1 MGGEGERGPQYRAM
15 DSAHITEEEGDGP
28 PALPSGEPGG
38 REDWRGPSALE
49 ALGSSCGGGAPLPPS
64 PFAWCFQWL
73 FPTFLRASFR
83 AIVKNQERFP
93 VEQLRATFPTIFWL
107 CFYKYLRLPRV

>member
-1 MGGEGERGPQYRAM
+1 MGGEGGRGPQYRAV
-15 DSAHITEEEGDGP
+15 DSAHITEEGGAP
-28 PALPSGEPGG
+28 PALPSGESGG
-38 REDWRGPSALE
+38 RGDWRGPPSLE
-49 ALGSSCGGGAPLPPS
+49 ASGSSCGGGAPFPPS
-64 PFAWCFQWL
+64 LFPGSFQWL